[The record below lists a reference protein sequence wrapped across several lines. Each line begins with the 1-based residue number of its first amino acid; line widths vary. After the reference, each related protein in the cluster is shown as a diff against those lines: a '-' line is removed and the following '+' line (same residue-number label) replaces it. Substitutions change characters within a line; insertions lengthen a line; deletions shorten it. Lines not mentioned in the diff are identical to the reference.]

1 MSSPDTKNA
10 SENAPKNARN
20 RSATVTVAAP
30 PATVFAIV
38 ADPRQ
43 HARIDGSGTVREA
56 VSGPDRLELGS
67 RFGMSMKMGAPYRI
81 SNKVVE
87 HEPDRLIAWR
97 HVGLHRWRYELTP
110 TADGGTEVTETWD
123 LSHYPAPLRAL
134 LSGLFGERTQAA
146 IDATLVKLK
155 AAAEADAAA

>member
-1 MSSPDTKNA
+1 MPAKTEK
-10 SENAPKNARN
+10 N
-20 RSATVTVAAP
+20 RSASTTVAAP

-43 HARIDGSGTVREA
+43 HARIDGSGTVQAA

-67 RFGMSMKMGAPYRI
+67 KFGMSMKMGAPYRI

-97 HVGLHRWRYELTP
+97 HVGLHRWRYELAP

-123 LSHYPAPLRAL
+123 LSHYPAPGRAL
-134 LSGLFGERTQAA
+134 LSRLFGDKTQQA
-146 IDATLVKLK
+146 IEATLVKLK
-155 AAAEADAAA
+155 AAAEADAAG

>member
-1 MSSPDTKNA
+1 MASPNTKSSAKT
-10 SENAPKNARN
+10 ARN
-20 RSATVTVAAP
+20 RSATTTVAAP

-43 HARIDGSGTVREA
+43 HSRIDGSGTVRDA

-87 HEPDRLIAWR
+87 FETDRLIAWR
-97 HVGLHRWRYELTP
+97 HAGLHRWRYELTP

-123 LSHYPAPLRAL
+123 LSHYPAPGRAL
-134 LSGLFGERTQAA
+134 LSGLFGDKTQKA
-146 IDATLVKLK
+146 IEATLVKLK
-155 AAAEADAAA
+155 AAAEADAAR